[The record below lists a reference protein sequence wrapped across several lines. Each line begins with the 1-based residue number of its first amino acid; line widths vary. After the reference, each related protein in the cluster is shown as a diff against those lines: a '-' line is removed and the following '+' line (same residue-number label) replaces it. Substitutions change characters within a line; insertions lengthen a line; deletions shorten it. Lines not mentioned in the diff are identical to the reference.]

1 MKLRTESNTVV
12 LVTSDTVQ
20 LKILSLTIDTV
31 ITPVEIKFFLS
42 SFYCIVS
49 EAKEI
54 KSGGS
59 FVTVSQVILGILS
72 STVSTV
78 NRN

>member
-31 ITPVEIKFFLS
+31 ITPVEKNFSFFS
-42 SFYCIVS
+42 SFYCIIRTA
-49 EAKEI
+49 EEM
-54 KSGGS
+54 KSGGI
-59 FVTVSQVILGILS
+59 VSDCKS
-72 STVSTV
+72 SNTGNSQL
-78 NRN
+78 NCIYSK